1 MPKKLSSFIFIL
13 FFLSFLVVY
22 VAQST
27 GYYENLNY
35 RKTYLTEEKI
45 KEFEKNVEAGKKIN
59 PEDYLIEEYKDY
71 SNKISNFGLKSS
83 LFIEKHFKKY
93 MNKLFGELS
102 ESTK

>member
-1 MPKKLSSFIFIL
+1 MSKKLSSFIFVL
-13 FFLSFLVVY
+13 LFLSFLVVY

-45 KEFEKNVEAGKKIN
+45 KEFEKDVEEGKKIN
-59 PEDYLIEEYKDY
+59 PEDYLVEEDKNY

-83 LFIEKHFKKY
+83 LFIEKHFKKI
-93 MNKLFGELS
+93 MNKVFGELS